1 MGRSDDKK
9 RIRLNIITHLLE
21 HIPYTAGPKEKITL
35 PKRQKA
41 KGYTQ
46 PEHPF
51 RYVPE
56 KF

>member
-1 MGRSDDKK
+1 M
-9 RIRLNIITHLLE
+9 LE
-21 HIPYTAGPKEKITL
+21 HIPYTVSAREKITL

-41 KGYTQ
+41 KGYVQ